1 MTLYMYTNSILSVG
15 GYIFYI
21 VIDILNKWSL
31 NTSVPNIL
39 YSKTYL
45 ATDAFYQ
52 PRKTLCSPRL
62 THVSLVLPRVRKLY
76 CHPQRSHHLYKMCQ
90 QNIIF
95 DKADNILNPELYVKS
110 KIHTRDDPK

>member
-15 GYIFYI
+15 GYIFHI

-52 PRKTLCSPRL
+52 PRKKLCSPRL
-62 THVSLVLPRVRKLY
+62 THASLVFQRVKKLY
-76 CHPQRSHHLYKMCQ
+76 CHPQL
-90 QNIIF
+90 IIYIRCVN
-95 DKADNILNPELYVKS
+95 K
-110 KIHTRDDPK
+110 T